1 MEKNKLNNSTRNKI
15 KINNKMLVLGASL
28 LLILIAVCIMIFVTG
43 RKVESS
49 KFNYKLAEKNA
60 LKIKNCYDE
69 NNCWMKPT
77 DYYYTLVVDG
87 DYPALQKKVDKINK
101 DTKNDYEN
109 AKSSVT
115 ETAEEGDSC
124 YDVKDIFYHRYSY
137 SRDYYAYETK
147 DLVSVAVQRKEY
159 SLCDDEVSV
168 NQVEAYIYDKKTD
181 KIISQEEF
189 KKREKITD
197 KEVRTAIEALVDFTK
212 NQGIDTSLYDN
223 YDNIILFYGSEG
235 EIFVSFEIA
244 EMNGFQI
251 STVRP
256 APSK

>member
-1 MEKNKLNNSTRNKI
+1 MEKNNLNNSTKKKV
-15 KINNKMLVLGASL
+15 KINNKMLILGASL
-28 LLILIAVCIMIFVTG
+28 LLILIIVCIIISFNG
-43 RKVESS
+43 RKTEGS
-49 KFNYKLAEKNA
+49 KFNFELSEKNA
-60 LKIKNCYDE
+60 LKIENCYDE
-69 NNCWMKPT
+69 NNCWMKPV
-77 DYYYTLVVDG
+77 DYYYTLTVDG

-101 DTKNDYEN
+101 DTKIDYEN

-124 YDVKDIFYHRYSY
+124 YDVKDVFYHRFSY
-137 SRDYYAYETK
+137 VRDYYSYEKK

-159 SLCDDEVSV
+159 SLCDDEVAV
-168 NQVEAYIYDKKTD
+168 NQVEAYIYDKKED
-181 KIISQEEF
+181 KIISQDEF

-197 KEVRTAIEALVDFTK
+197 KEIRTAIEALVNFSK
-212 NQGIDTSLYDN
+212 EQGIDATLYDN
-223 YDNIILFYGSEG
+223 YDNVVLFYGNDG